1 MTRVG
6 TILVAAGSSE
16 RVGAIFP
23 KQFLPLGPDPMFFL
37 ALESVLPH
45 SDEVAI
51 VTLPDFVGTVKT
63 ILRAAGATHDLTFRG
78 VRIIP
83 VVGGERRQDSVERG
97 LAALSADIDV
107 VLIHDAARPF
117 ASPDL
122 TEIVIAAALEHGAAV
137 PVIAVP
143 DTVKRVSGDV
153 VVETMDRSTLGLAQT
168 PQGFRR
174 EVIERAYHGLE
185 GADITDDARAVEL
198 SGGTVA
204 VVPGESGNF
213 KVTTPVDLQLAS
225 VVANCRRGLGPGY
238 RAGTGSDTHRLVPGR
253 GLVLCGVEIPFGKG
267 LEGHSDAD
275 VATHAVCDAL
285 LGSVAAGDIGVHFP
299 PGDPD
304 YKDISSLILLERVV
318 EIVRE
323 KRCRVVNVD
332 VTIVAEAP
340 KLAPHVPA
348 MRRALADVL
357 GLEVEAVSVKAT
369 TTEGMGPEGEGLAIS
384 SNAVAVVTER
394 P

>member
-1 MTRVG
+1 
-6 TILVAAGSSE
+6 
-16 RVGAIFP
+16 
-23 KQFLPLGPDPMFFL
+23 
-37 ALESVLPH
+37 
-45 SDEVAI
+45 
-51 VTLPDFVGTVKT
+51 
-63 ILRAAGATHDLTFRG
+63 
-78 VRIIP
+78 
-83 VVGGERRQDSVERG
+83 
-97 LAALSADIDV
+97 
-107 VLIHDAARPF
+107 
-117 ASPDL
+117 
-122 TEIVIAAALEHGAAV
+122 
-137 PVIAVP
+137 
-143 DTVKRVSGDV
+143 
-153 VVETMDRSTLGLAQT
+153 
-168 PQGFRR
+168 
-174 EVIERAYHGLE
+174 
-185 GADITDDARAVEL
+185 
-198 SGGTVA
+198 
-204 VVPGESGNF
+204 
-213 KVTTPVDLQLAS
+213 
-225 VVANCRRGLGPGY
+225 
-238 RAGTGSDTHRLVPGR
+238 
-253 GLVLCGVEIPFGKG
+253 VLCGVEIPFGKG